1 VTYNLLEKFKMN
13 GVIALVGAGE
23 YLPVMNEIDRHLL
36 TSVDTHG
43 RAPRV
48 VCMPTAAG
56 QEGDTSVNRWLNMG
70 VEHFEALGAEVT
82 PAHIIDRGSADDPT
96 WEEALE
102 TADLIYFSGGNPLY
116 LYETM
121 QGSRAW
127 TAAQKAWERGSVY
140 AGCSAGAMILAQ
152 RVPNFRAAG
161 LTSINGFHVISP
173 RFVIPHFD
181 RIHGLWSAYLFA
193 VRRQLK
199 DDQFILGVDE
209 GTGLV
214 GRLDGA
220 WQVMGEGQAHI
231 ITRDSQNDFAAG
243 EEVPLSS

>member
-1 VTYNLLEKFKMN
+1 MN
-13 GVIALVGAGE
+13 GLIALVGAGE

-36 TSVDTHG
+36 SSVDTNG

-56 QEGDTSVNRWLNMG
+56 QEGDASVGRWLNMG
-70 VEHFEALGAEVT
+70 VEHFQALGAEVT
-82 PAHIIDRGSADDPT
+82 PAQIIDRPSADDPQ

-102 TADLIYFSGGNPLY
+102 GADLIYFSGGNPMY

-127 TAAQKAWERGSVY
+127 TAAQKAWERGAVY

-152 RVPNFRAAG
+152 RVPNFRAVG
-161 LTSINGFHVISP
+161 LTSMDAFKIVP
-173 RFVIPHFD
+173 PTFVIPHFD
-181 RIHGLWSAYLFA
+181 RMRGLWSAYLFG

-199 DDQFILGVDE
+199 EGQFILGVDE
-209 GTGLV
+209 NTALV
-214 GRLDGA
+214 GMLDGT
-220 WQVMGEGQAHI
+220 WQVMGRGQAHI
-231 ITRDSQNDFAAG
+231 ITRNSQIDYTVG
-243 EEVPLSS
+243 EDVSLK

>member
-1 VTYNLLEKFKMN
+1 MN
-13 GVIALVGAGE
+13 GLIALVGAGE

-36 TSVDTHG
+36 ASVNTNG

-48 VCMPTAAG
+48 VCLPTAAG
-56 QEGDTSVNRWLNMG
+56 QEGDDSVGRWLRMG

-82 PAHIIDRGSADDPT
+82 PAHIIDRASADDLA
-96 WEEALE
+96 WESALE
-102 TADLIYFSGGNPLY
+102 NADLIYFSGGNPLY

-127 TAAQKAWERGSVY
+127 RAAQKAWERGAVY

-161 LTSINGFHVISP
+161 LISIDGFQVIPST
-173 RFVIPHFD
+173 FVIPHFD
-181 RIHGLWSAYLFA
+181 RIRGLWSAYLFA

-209 GTGLV
+209 NTALV
-214 GRLDGA
+214 GKLAGS
-220 WQVMGEGQAHI
+220 WQVMGQGQAHI
-231 ITRDSQNDFAAG
+231 ITRDEQQDFIAG
-243 EEVPLSS
+243 QEVPLK